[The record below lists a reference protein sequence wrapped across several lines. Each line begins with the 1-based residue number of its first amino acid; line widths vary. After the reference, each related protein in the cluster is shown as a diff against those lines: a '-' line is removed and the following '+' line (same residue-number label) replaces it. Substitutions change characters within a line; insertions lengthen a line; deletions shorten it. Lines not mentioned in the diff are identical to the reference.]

1 MIAEIMW
8 NHTLVVSTNK
18 ISLNFMWNQNN
29 VCFYVKTIWFCR
41 KILSNH
47 FTLYFISFSFTN
59 FLWNWIFTQKF
70 VLFSQIFCQIKTALP
85 PINRDHFWNSDQFGF
100 GFHWI
105 NIKNKLLL
113 WNLWTH
119 PLSLY
124 WVWRPYTCKDSKTLP
139 HPFSALWKSMILAES
154 LNMGF

>member
-1 MIAEIMW
+1 MSAKLCEITHLLLLLHKNLCEIKAW
-8 NHTLVVSTNK
+8 LF
-18 ISLNFMWNQNN
+18 FMWKQFDFAENLCQIILLYS
-29 VCFYVKTIWFCR
+29 VSQIFCET
-41 KILSNH
+41 K
-47 FTLYFISFSFTN
+47 FSFTN
-59 FLWNWIFTQKF
+59 FLWNWISF

-85 PINRDHFWNSDQFGF
+85 TINRDHFWNSDQFGF

>member
-1 MIAEIMW
+1 MW
-8 NHTLVVSTNK
+8 NHTLIVFTNK
-18 ISLNFMWNQNN
+18 ISWNLCEIKTMVVFMWKQ
-29 VCFYVKTIWFCR
+29 FDFAK
-41 KILSNH
+41 KILSNQ
-47 FTLYFISFSFTN
+47 FTLYFILFSFTN

-85 PINRDHFWNSDQFGF
+85 TINRDHFWNSDQFGF

>member
-8 NHTLVVSTNK
+8 NHTLIVFTNK
-18 ISLNFMWNQNN
+18 ISWNLCEIKTMVVFMWKQFDFAENS
-29 VCFYVKTIWFCR
+29 VKSHYS
-41 KILSNH
+41 L
-47 FTLYFISFSFTN
+47 LYFILFHKFSVKLNIHTK
-59 FLWNWIFTQKF
+59 I

-85 PINRDHFWNSDQFGF
+85 TINRDHFWNSDQFGF

>member
-1 MIAEIMW
+1 MW
-8 NHTLVVSTNK
+8 NHTLIAFTSQK
-18 ISLNFMWNQNN
+18 LMWNQSMIVFMWKQFDFAENLCQIILLYS
-29 VCFYVKTIWFCR
+29 VSQIFCET
-41 KILSNH
+41 K
-47 FTLYFISFSFTN
+47 FSFTN
-59 FLWNWIFTQKF
+59 FLWNWISF

-85 PINRDHFWNSDQFGF
+85 TINRDHFCNSDQFGF